1 MCESCGAIQP
11 PDVAL
16 DRFAVLG
23 VPAGFAV
30 DLVAAEAAFRD
41 LSRRFH
47 PDRFATADPRARR
60 ASLQRSVQ
68 LNEAW
73 RTIKDPV
80 RRAEYLLHLAGYQ
93 VGAEQG
99 ASAPA
104 TTEGGERRRI
114 PVPAELLGEV
124 LELREELAEARSVGD
139 DEREQVMAANVR
151 TRAEAALTRAA
162 GAIAAAT
169 KASTAAERDE
179 LLTNATRELI
189 SIRYFHRFLEEVAR
203 QDERKVDGAAEAS
216 GRV

>member
-1 MCESCGAIQP
+1 
-11 PDVAL
+11 
-16 DRFAVLG
+16 VLG
-23 VPAGFAV
+23 LPSDFAV
-30 DLVAAEAAFRD
+30 DLAAAETAFRD

-80 RRAEYLLHLAGYQ
+80 RRAEYLLHLQGYQ

-104 TTEGGERRRI
+104 TSEGGERRRI

-124 LELREELAEARSVGD
+124 LELREELAEARAVGD
-139 DEREQVMAANVR
+139 EEREQVMATQVR
-151 TRAEAALTRAA
+151 ARADAALAHAAEAIASAAKASAA
-162 GAIAAAT
+162 G
-169 KASTAAERDE
+169 ERDD
-179 LLTNATRELI
+179 LFTTATRDLMA
-189 SIRYFHRFLEEVAR
+189 IRYFHRFLEEVAR
-203 QDERKVDGAAEAS
+203 QDERKADGALEAPR
-216 GRV
+216 GG

>member
-203 QDERKVDGAAEAS
+203 QDERKADGAAEAS